1 MSIQSFDLVVIGTGV
16 AGSAAAQ
23 KCAGKGKNVAIIDYR
38 PYGGTC
44 PLRGCDPKKV
54 LVGAANIIDQ
64 NRRMQGKGIRS
75 DVSIDWQELIKFK
88 RSFTEPVP
96 GSTEKSMEEAG
107 IALFHGKASF
117 VDERTISLNDQK
129 IQGDKIL
136 IATGNKPAPIPIDG
150 LDHLTTSDEFME
162 LDELP
167 QKIVFVGGGY
177 ISFEFAHLAARAG
190 ADVTILHN
198 SEQPL
203 NNFDSD
209 MVDVLLEKTEDLGI
223 SVHLNTD
230 VQSIASTSSGFETT
244 AKQDD
249 NIETFSSNIVVHGAG
264 RVPEIDA
271 LNLERANIEASKKGV
286 KVNDYLQSVSNDRA
300 YAAGDAAASKGLPL
314 TPPAGFESSIA
325 AANILEGNHKKA
337 DYPAQSSVVFT
348 IPPLA
353 SVGLTEAQA
362 EDREMNID
370 VKFQQMDEW
379 YSSRRTNETH
389 TAFKT
394 IINQDNNQLL
404 GAHILGQHSAELINV
419 FATAINKKISADELK
434 NMLFAYPTLG
444 SNISAMV

>member
-1 MSIQSFDLVVIGTGV
+1 MPIQSFDLIVIGTGV
-16 AGSAAAQ
+16 AGSAVAK
-23 KCAGKGKNVAIIDYR
+23 KCAGKGQNVAIIDYR
-38 PYGGTC
+38 PFGGTC

-64 NRRMQGKGIRS
+64 NRRMQGKGIQS
-75 DVSIDWQELIKFK
+75 DAHIDWKELIKFK
-88 RSFTEPVP
+88 RTFTDPVP
-96 GSTEKSMEEAG
+96 DSTEKSMKEAG
-107 IALFHGKASF
+107 ITLFHGKASF
-117 VDERTISLNDQK
+117 VDERTISLDNQK
-129 IQGDKIL
+129 IRGDKIL
-136 IATGNKPAPIPIDG
+136 VATGNKPAPISIDG
-150 LDHLTTSDEFME
+150 FDHLTISDEFME
-162 LDELP
+162 LDKLP
-167 QKIVFVGGGY
+167 EKIVFVGGGY

-209 MVDVLLEKTEDLGI
+209 MVDVLLEKTKALGI

-230 VQSIASTSSGFETT
+230 VQSIASTSFGFKTT
-244 AKQDD
+244 AKEDD

-264 RVPEIDA
+264 RVPEIGA
-271 LNLERANIEASKKGV
+271 LNLEKANIEANKKGV
-286 KVNDYLQSVSNDRA
+286 KVNDYLQSTSNDRV

-314 TPPAGFESSIA
+314 TPPAGFESTIA

-337 DYPAQSSVVFT
+337 EYPAQPSVVFT

-362 EDREMNID
+362 EEKEMNID
-370 VKFQQMDEW
+370 VKFQPMDEW

-419 FATAINKKISADELK
+419 FVTAVNKNISANELK